1 MNSHADL
8 WNEIKRVMAREMS
21 ETTVDTWFGECRVLE
36 VQDDLLLLHCPSDYS
51 RKIILS
57 RYLDNLK
64 RALQVIFSADLNVS
78 ILNAEELQAYL
89 NRSKGAA
96 ADPFGG
102 DEFTFEKFIVGNTNR
117 LAYAAAK
124 AVAEDAP
131 EKYNPLF
138 IYGDSGLGK
147 THLLY
152 SIAIAVRNTKPD
164 SRIAYKK
171 GDDFTNELITAIQ
184 TGRTSEFREY
194 YRQADLLLVD
204 DIQFIAG
211 KVQTQEEFFH
221 TFNTLYAAH
230 KQIVLTSDRPP
241 KEIYTLQTRLQTR
254 FEMGLLADIQPP
266 DFETRVAILQK
277 KCERFRLTLPDHLV
291 SYIANNATANIRQL
305 EGIVNHIH
313 ADLDLTG
320 GEVDMNMVER
330 AIRDLQMGSGKKPA
344 SELIIEEVCKY
355 YNISP
360 DRLCSK
366 NQSQD
371 VVLPRQVASY
381 IMQQLTD
388 LSLQSIG
395 KELGGQH
402 HTTIINSTKKI
413 KNEMRTNPALASAVK
428 DLMTNLS
435 EQEDG
440 QSF

>member
-1 MNSHADL
+1 MTLLEKELQKFTIDL
-8 WNEIKRVMAREMS
+8 WFSDAKAVALRQDCFIIRTSPYKKEVILARFRD
-21 ETTVDTWFGECRVLE
+21 VCRKVLF
-36 VQDDLLLLHCPSDYS
+36 Q
-51 RKIILS
+51 
-57 RYLDNLK
+57 
-64 RALQVIFSADLNVS
+64 IFSTEMDLVV
-78 ILNAEELQAYL
+78 LT
-89 NRSKGAA
+89 
-96 ADPFGG
+96 DG
-102 DEFTFEKFIVGNTNR
+102 DELPEPAPAVSAPEAMEYTFENFIVGNSNKFAHAA
-117 LAYAAAK
+117 AYA
-124 AVAEDAP
+124 VAMNPANS
-131 EKYNPLF
+131 YNPLF
-138 IYGDSGLGK
+138 IYGGSGLGK
-147 THLLY
+147 THLMKAISETIRSSHPDYHILY
-152 SIAIAVRNTKPD
+152 MTSE
-164 SRIAYKK
+164 
-171 GDDFTNELITAIQ
+171 DFTNELIEALKYKSTE
-184 TGRTSEFREY
+184 EFRSK
-194 YRQADLLLVD
+194 YRAVDVLLVD
-204 DIQFIAG
+204 DIQFLAG